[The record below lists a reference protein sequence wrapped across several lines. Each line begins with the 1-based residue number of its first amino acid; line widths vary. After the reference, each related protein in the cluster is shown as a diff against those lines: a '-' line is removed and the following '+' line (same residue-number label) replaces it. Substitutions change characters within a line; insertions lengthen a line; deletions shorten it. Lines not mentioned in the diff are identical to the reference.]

1 MKKITLVLALMLAC
15 IPSLYAQQV
24 KTELSEGFEEPEDGW
39 NKLLQLKNGNTFF
52 FHFTKKEGIQVTVY
66 DKNRKTIS
74 NKTLVSELWEPR
86 KMRESV
92 VEGLYEIGGQPV
104 IFLQQ
109 LIDRTPSLFR
119 IKLDPNTGEITG
131 EKLISTLPKY
141 KAGSAWAMAFGGV
154 DVGDFYVEKDPAS
167 DNYAVI
173 NFNSFAHES
182 DERIELIH
190 YSGAGGNHKI
200 LNRAFYDS
208 PNGQFKY
215 LRFIGMTVDGDKQV
229 FLSTYGFNTK
239 SSGEKDSRV
248 IVSRLKAG
256 EKDFTHNLIEF
267 TDDFR
272 DTKAIMKYN
281 PGANVIQLLTLTL
294 VNSKSKLLSNKTT
307 TYYMTLMTGIDPQT
321 LRVVYAKPMLSE
333 KASAYMQSKVGA
345 DFSGLPQ
352 QMIINNDHS
361 TTLLMEEMATETI
374 QTRSSI
380 TYRTYLNNIGITELD
395 DKGREENGYVVFK
408 SQMANGL
415 IDPLYVSHKS
425 KGLWSYRGGGGM
437 FVLNNNAFLSFDYVN
452 TDHKRYI
459 LYNDYPE
466 NLDKTGKKRKTVVAI
481 SDANT
486 VCYELDNGRMTQSY
500 LFGTPAK
507 DQAKFCYIE
516 SSDFLEESNTYATL
530 MMTRDGR
537 KKQAYIAW
545 VKFE

>member
-1 MKKITLVLALMLAC
+1 MKKALLVLATCFAC
-15 IPSLYAQQV
+15 IQIVSAQFKV
-24 KTELSEGFEEPEDGW
+24 ALSTPFEEPEDGW
-39 NKLLQLKNGNTFF
+39 NKLLQLRNGNTFF
-52 FHFTKKEGIQVTVY
+52 FHFTKKEGIEVTVY
-66 DKNRKTIS
+66 DKSRNVIAT
-74 NKTLVSELWEPR
+74 KTLTSELWEPR

-109 LIDRTPSLFR
+109 MIDRTPSLFR
-119 IKLDPNTGEITG
+119 IKLDPNTGEVAG

-154 DVGDFYVEKDPAS
+154 DAGDFYVEKDPAS

-182 DERIELIH
+182 GERIEMIH
-190 YSGAGGNHKI
+190 YTAEGGNHKI

-229 FLSTYGFNTK
+229 FISTYGFNTK

-248 IVSRLKAG
+248 IVSRIKTG

-272 DTKAIMKYN
+272 DTRAIMQYN
-281 PGANVIQLLTLTL
+281 PGSNIIQLLTLTL
-294 VNSKSKLLSNKTT
+294 VSSKSKLLSNKTT

-321 LRVVYAKPMLSE
+321 LRVVYARPFMAE
-333 KASAYMQSKVGA
+333 KVSAEMQAKVGE
-345 DFSGLPQ
+345 DFRGLPQ
-352 QMIINNDHS
+352 QMIINGDHS
-361 TTLLMEEMATETI
+361 TTLLMEEMTTETI
-374 QTRSSI
+374 QTRTSVS
-380 TYRTYLNNIGITELD
+380 YRTYLNNIGITELD
-395 DKGREENGYVVFK
+395 DKAREENGYVVFK

-425 KGLWSYRGGGGM
+425 KGLWSYRGAGGM
-437 FVLNNNAFLSFDYVN
+437 FVLNNNAFLSFDYVS
-452 TDHKRYI
+452 TDRKRYV
-459 LYNDYPE
+459 LYNDYTE
-466 NLDKTGKKRKTVVAI
+466 NLDRTGKKRKTVVAI

-486 VCYELDNGRMTQSY
+486 VCYELDNGRATQSY
-500 LFGTPAK
+500 LFGNPGK
-507 DQAKFCYIE
+507 DAAKFCYIE
-516 SSDFLEESNTYATL
+516 SSHFLPETKTYATL

-537 KKQAYIAW
+537 KKQASIAW